1 MKTML
6 LKIDFDL
13 FGGIKETIITAVIII
28 SIVAGIIAII
38 KSKHLRPLV
47 YTIFAVMWLFSGV
60 YSFSKYISYENT
72 ISYVIGTPEIFEPY
86 KDFNYLEYDLKN
98 VVWEY
103 QDNGYTFEEVY
114 QTSAKFE
121 GEEKK
126 YSVIVNN
133 TPASYCN
140 SSNGRLVAVYE
151 KIFKDIDGE
160 IDADITFNITIT
172 FKSSSITLKVT
183 CNATTDNI
191 GIVREYTNLNGL
203 HIRII
208 KTVYS
213 A

>member
-1 MKTML
+1 MKNVL
-6 LKIDFDL
+6 LKINFDL
-13 FGGIKETIITAVIII
+13 FGGIKETIITSITILAV
-28 SIVAGIIAII
+28 VAGIIAII
-38 KSKHLRPLV
+38 KAKHLRPLV
-47 YTIFAVMWLFSGV
+47 YTVFAVAWLFTGV
-60 YSFSKYISYENT
+60 FSISKYVSYKNT

-86 KDFNYLEYDLKN
+86 KDFDFLEYNLKN
-98 VVWEY
+98 VVWEPKEGSY
-103 QDNGYTFEEVY
+103 IFEEIY

-133 TPASYCN
+133 TPATYCN
-140 SSNGRLVAVYE
+140 SANGRLIARYE

-160 IDADITFNITIT
+160 IDADITFNIQIV

-183 CNATTDNI
+183 CNATVDNI